1 MPKPKT
7 RQSYAAPPI
16 PPPPSR
22 FLPCPSFTS
31 PTFSSNRPQER
42 TPFPYS
48 PNPFQ
53 PLSPSPTPTSKQF
66 YALPSTSSTPP
77 LKKPFNVVASSFPP
91 LASLSNQPK
100 YRSFT
105 PQEAQTPK
113 EDHSIELLKD
123 SWNFILWIEPEYQH
137 IAYTLSLVKQLIP
150 PGWEHPKTEIF
161 KT

>member
-1 MPKPKT
+1 MSSPTEKSKTPKP
-7 RQSYAAPPI
+7 RSRESYAAPPI

-22 FLPCPSFTS
+22 FLPCPSFIS

-42 TPFPYS
+42 TQIPCS

-53 PLSPSPTPTSKQF
+53 PLSPSPNLTSKQS

-91 LASLSNQPK
+91 LASPSNQPK

-105 PQEAQTPK
+105 PQEAQTPS
-113 EDHSIELLKD
+113 EDHSIELPKD
-123 SWNFILWIEPEYQH
+123 S
-137 IAYTLSLVKQLIP
+137 
-150 PGWEHPKTEIF
+150 
-161 KT
+161 